1 MPKDREFRARDKTV
15 QKMTRDGLVEQNA
28 RTKEETRISDRE
40 KDFDLRRSQDL
51 PPKDDRDL
59 SSETRHKRK
68 QQSPV
73 QETASLEQQ
82 PEDVSSQEPEK
93 HVQEWKPAK
102 AWTSMVY
109 LALF

>member
-1 MPKDREFRARDKTV
+1 MHLPKDREFRARDKTV

-59 SSETRHKRK
+59 SSETQGIK
-68 QQSPV
+68 
-73 QETASLEQQ
+73 EN
-82 PEDVSSQEPEK
+82 SSHRYRRQ
-93 HVQEWKPAK
+93 
-102 AWTSMVY
+102 
-109 LALF
+109 LL

>member
-51 PPKDDRDL
+51 PPQDDRDL
-59 SSETRHKRK
+59 SSETRRRRNCLLYT
-68 QQSPV
+68 SPSPRD
-73 QETASLEQQ
+73 A
-82 PEDVSSQEPEK
+82 
-93 HVQEWKPAK
+93 
-102 AWTSMVY
+102 
-109 LALF
+109 